1 MTAFD
6 WLALV
11 VVAFSAVSGAVRGL
25 TKTVI
30 SSVAFLMGL
39 ALALVFYD
47 DLAAG
52 LKHLGITAP
61 VAYGVG
67 FLLPVALAG
76 LGGWWLVRHLRRRFR
91 KTPLATLDRLGGG
104 ALGIGRAWLVLSVI
118 YLVLTAFPAQPAFV
132 LHARVTPL
140 VKPGARLLTELGKAD
155 LKNRFEQGIAE
166 LRRMKETALRPKN
179 RARRRMWRATGAV
192 QEARARLPRRLHP
205 AVRQRRHRPG
215 HGKTLLLLVTTAIR
229 RPFDW

>member
-52 LKHLGITAP
+52 LKHLGVTAP
-61 VAYGVG
+61 VAYGLG

-76 LGGWWLVRHLRRRFR
+76 LGGWWLVRHLHRRFR
-91 KTPLATLDRLGGG
+91 KTPLATLDRLGGSV
-104 ALGIGRAWLVLSVI
+104 LGIGRAWLILAVI

-155 LKNRFEQGIAE
+155 LKTRFEQGIAE
-166 LRRMKETALRPKN
+166 LRRMKETALRPKKPGASPDV
-179 RARRRMWRATGAV
+179 ARDRGHEGKPEATATPPSSRRTTTTTPTW
-192 QEARARLPRRLHP
+192 
-205 AVRQRRHRPG
+205 QR
-215 HGKTLLLLVTTAIR
+215 
-229 RPFDW
+229 

>member
-166 LRRMKETALRPKN
+166 LRRMKETALRPKTG
-179 RARRRMWRATGAV
+179 RVAGCGARRGPCRKPGRACHAAFIPPYDNDATDLATV
-192 QEARARLPRRLHP
+192 RRCYC
-205 AVRQRRHRPG
+205 
-215 HGKTLLLLVTTAIR
+215 
-229 RPFDW
+229 W

>member
-52 LKHLGITAP
+52 LKHLGVTAP
-61 VAYGVG
+61 VTYGLG

-76 LGGWWLVRHLRRRFR
+76 LGGWWLVRHLHRRFR
-91 KTPLATLDRLGGG
+91 KTPLATLDRLGGSV
-104 ALGIGRAWLVLSVI
+104 LGIGRAWLILAVI

-140 VKPGARLLTELGKAD
+140 VKPGARFLTELGKAD
-155 LKNRFEQGIAE
+155 LKTRFEQGITE
-166 LRRMKETALRPKN
+166 LRRM
-179 RARRRMWRATGAV
+179 WRVTGA
-192 QEARARLPRRLHP
+192 AKKDRKPLPRRLHP
-205 AVRQRRHRPG
+205 GVRQQRRRPG
-215 HGKTLLLLVTTAIR
+215 NGKRLLLLDTKPLSMNITCAVSGQGSQQHCG
-229 RPFDW
+229 

>member
-1 MTAFD
+1 LLVTAFD

-166 LRRMKETALRPKN
+166 LRRMKETALRPKKPGASPDVARDGG
-179 RARRRMWRATGAV
+179 RAGSPGAPATPPSSRRTTTTPPTW
-192 QEARARLPRRLHP
+192 PR
-205 AVRQRRHRPG
+205 
-215 HGKTLLLLVTTAIR
+215 
-229 RPFDW
+229 

>member
-11 VVAFSAVSGAVRGL
+11 VVVFSAVSGAVRGL
-25 TKTVI
+25 VKTVI
-30 SSVAFLMGL
+30 SSAAFLTGL
-39 ALALVFYD
+39 VAALVFYD

-52 LKHLGITAP
+52 LKHLGATAP
-61 VAYGVG
+61 LAYGLG
-67 FLLPVALAG
+67 FLLPVALAW
-76 LGGWWLVRHLRRRFR
+76 LGGWWLVRHLHRRFR
-91 KTPLATLDRLGGG
+91 KTPLATLDRLGGS

-140 VKPGARLLTELGKAD
+140 VKPGARLLTDLGKAD

-166 LRRMKETALRPKN
+166 LRRMKETALRPKKPGMSPDV
-179 RARRRMWRATGAV
+179 ARDGGHRGSPEPPATPPSSRRTTSPAW
-192 QEARARLPRRLHP
+192 PR
-205 AVRQRRHRPG
+205 
-215 HGKTLLLLVTTAIR
+215 
-229 RPFDW
+229 